1 MRYIQYLEE
10 QRTRDERNHK
20 LLAVLDR
27 VMNKLAL
34 ISAKKDRLNV
44 LRVSYHFNHCY
55 ILCYIFVE
63 KLLQVTY
70 FLYYNS
76 IIFIILK

>member
-1 MRYIQYLEE
+1 MEE

-20 LLAVLDR
+20 LLAALDR

-44 LRVSYHFNHCY
+44 LRVSIHYFNRGTFNY
-55 ILCYIFVE
+55 FVE
-63 KLLQVTY
+63 KLL
-70 FLYYNS
+70 YNV
-76 IIFIILK
+76 IFFSS

>member
-1 MRYIQYLEE
+1 MRMRYIQYLEE

-20 LLAVLDR
+20 LLAGLDK

-44 LRVSYHFNHCY
+44 LRVSV
-55 ILCYIFVE
+55 ILIRVSLNFKKITLYMSFYIFY
-63 KLLQVTY
+63 Q
-70 FLYYNS
+70 
-76 IIFIILK
+76 

>member
-1 MRYIQYLEE
+1 MEE

-20 LLAVLDR
+20 LLAGLDK

-44 LRVSYHFNHCY
+44 LRVSV
-55 ILCYIFVE
+55 ILIRVSLNFKKITLYMSFYIFY
-63 KLLQVTY
+63 Q
-70 FLYYNS
+70 
-76 IIFIILK
+76 

>member
-20 LLAVLDR
+20 LLAALDR

-44 LRVSYHFNHCY
+44 LRVSIYYFSFY
-55 ILCYIFVE
+55 ILDYIFYR
-63 KLLQVTY
+63 KIASSY
-70 FLYYNS
+70 FFFVITVLH
-76 IIFIILK
+76 

>member
-1 MRYIQYLEE
+1 MIFFYFRHDVCINRLRMRYIQYLEE

-20 LLAVLDR
+20 LLAALDR

-44 LRVSYHFNHCY
+44 LRVSVH
-55 ILCYIFVE
+55 
-63 KLLQVTY
+63 Y
-70 FLYYNS
+70 FLIGEFL
-76 IIFIILK
+76 IIS

>member
-70 FLYYNS
+70 FLCYNS